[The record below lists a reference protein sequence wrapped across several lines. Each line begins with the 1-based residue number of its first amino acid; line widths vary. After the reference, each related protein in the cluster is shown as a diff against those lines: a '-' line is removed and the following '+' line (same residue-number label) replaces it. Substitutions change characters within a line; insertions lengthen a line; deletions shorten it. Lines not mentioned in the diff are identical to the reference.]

1 MINVIK
7 DYVLGVIVLV
17 ISIFSYYSFKK
28 KNN

>member
-28 KNN
+28 KNS